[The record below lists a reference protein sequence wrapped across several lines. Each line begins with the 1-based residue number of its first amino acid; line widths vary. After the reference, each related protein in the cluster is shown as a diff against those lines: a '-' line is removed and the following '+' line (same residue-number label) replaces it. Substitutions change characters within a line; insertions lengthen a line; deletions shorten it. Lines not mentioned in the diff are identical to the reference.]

1 MYKRKVVILT
11 LIVLF
16 FFIVLFCY
24 IRKIKEVYTPTIYEK
39 ELIDYFKEITL
50 QSEYDYNPQKVIKW
64 REPMML
70 YVKKDK
76 EFKPQMFIIKKTINE
91 INRLATDGFKIIL
104 TEELS
109 KSNAI
114 LYLCNKEKVADLDR
128 QFYKILTDDI
138 DYDITGLAYSE
149 FDTRTHIIDKALIF
163 VNTEYDLGIQE
174 VTILEEIT
182 QSLGLAFDSK
192 SYTNSVFY
200 IDKSEQSYKTK
211 EYSKID
217 KDIIRL
223 LYHPKMEPGLDSIGI
238 NRVIKKIL
246 KSEKN

>member
-1 MYKRKVVILT
+1 MDMYKRKVVILT

-16 FFIVLFCY
+16 FLIVLFCY

-76 EFKPQMFIIKKTINE
+76 EFKPQMSIIKKTINE

-114 LYLCNKEKVADLDR
+114 LYLCNKEKVSLETE
-128 QFYKILTDDI
+128 KSLTV
-138 DYDITGLAYSE
+138 LCFLS
-149 FDTRTHIIDKALIF
+149 
-163 VNTEYDLGIQE
+163 
-174 VTILEEIT
+174 
-182 QSLGLAFDSK
+182 S
-192 SYTNSVFY
+192 
-200 IDKSEQSYKTK
+200 
-211 EYSKID
+211 
-217 KDIIRL
+217 
-223 LYHPKMEPGLDSIGI
+223 
-238 NRVIKKIL
+238 KKIIL
-246 KSEKN
+246 KNFVPMAYFNRID